1 MILRMVVMLV
11 GPMSMMLL
19 VVVMLRS
26 MLHMVVS
33 MTVVLLSMLHMFVSM
48 AVVLLGSMMV
58 LVGCFHQIFGHFCV
72 LGSLLRHVLMALV
85 RPLSTDFP
93 AVFGEGFLDSLE
105 KKARRRG
112 GGRGRGHEAVLGHF
126 FVKTCVCERNGNDS
140 DQKQN
145 SDGLHCCIID

>member
-1 MILRMVVMLV
+1 MV
-11 GPMSMMLL
+11 LL
-19 VVVMLRS
+19 SLTVVLRS

-33 MTVVLLSMLHMFVSM
+33 MTVVLRSMLHMVVSM
-48 AVVLLGSMMV
+48 TVVLLGSMMV

-112 GGRGRGHEAVLGHF
+112 GGRGRGHEAVLG
-126 FVKTCVCERNGNDS
+126 
-140 DQKQN
+140 
-145 SDGLHCCIID
+145 